1 MLASTQQSGIIGSRI
16 QVGPEL
22 EKKVLPSLQVEFSS
36 DQIRRQRLENKSSV
50 TIIIT
55 IINTTFGDIITT
67 NKMNPDPI
75 QQNVGIHHSPGIMQ
89 TQIDFYEELARQFDD
104 TRTRLQGLKQELS
117 AHEKVM
123 SLLSVHIQENQQIQ
137 KRLVTNNEDDRKQA
151 IVKESYDKLLAKYER
166 FRVAKL
172 DREDDYKKL
181 LTEKNRLESTLN
193 SMKTQI
199 ASIKKFQQ
207 TQENNTLFSN
217 SNNTT
222 RQQPTNEPAFDY
234 DVETINFLNE
244 CNWNL
249 GESCDRNLAETLL
262 SCFPNGTFLVRSSK
276 TKQNSYVLSVVID
289 SKVRHCLVDKI
300 NDEYCFHPPRKDRQ
314 FYSSLC
320 NLVMDYRHQS
330 LAAHNPE
337 LVTNL
342 IYPVL
347 SQLKKTS
354 KGSAQAVGQYLA

>member
-1 MLASTQQSGIIGSRI
+1 
-16 QVGPEL
+16 
-22 EKKVLPSLQVEFSS
+22 
-36 DQIRRQRLENKSSV
+36 
-50 TIIIT
+50 
-55 IINTTFGDIITT
+55 
-67 NKMNPDPI
+67 MNPDPI
-75 QQNVGIHHSPGIMQ
+75 QQSINSHHSTGIMQ
-89 TQIDFYEELARQFDD
+89 AQIDFYEELSRQFDD

-117 AHEKVM
+117 AYEKVM
-123 SLLSVHIQENQQIQ
+123 SLLTGHIQENQLIQ
-137 KRLVTNNEDDRKQA
+137 KKLSTNNEDDRKQA
-151 IVKESYDKLLAKYER
+151 IVKESYDKLIAKYER

-199 ASIKKFQQ
+199 ASIQKYQQ
-207 TQENNTLFSN
+207 AQEDFSSFDN
-217 SNNTT
+217 SNNIS
-222 RQQPTNEPAFDY
+222 NKSSGHEPSFDY

-262 SCFPNGTFLVRSSK
+262 SCFPNGTFLVRASK
-276 TKQNSYVLSVVID
+276 TQQNSFVLSVVID

-300 NDEYCFHPPRKDRQ
+300 DDEFCFHPPGPKHQ
-314 FYSSLC
+314 FYPSLC
-320 NLVMDYRHQS
+320 SLVMDYRQQS

-337 LVTNL
+337 LTTNL
-342 IYPVL
+342 IFPVL

-354 KGSAQAVGQYLA
+354 KGSAPPMRQFLP

>member
-1 MLASTQQSGIIGSRI
+1 
-16 QVGPEL
+16 
-22 EKKVLPSLQVEFSS
+22 
-36 DQIRRQRLENKSSV
+36 
-50 TIIIT
+50 
-55 IINTTFGDIITT
+55 
-67 NKMNPDPI
+67 
-75 QQNVGIHHSPGIMQ
+75 MQ
-89 TQIDFYEELARQFDD
+89 AQIDFYEEITRQFDD

-117 AHEKVM
+117 AYEKVM
-123 SLLSVHIQENQQIQ
+123 SLLSAHIQENQQIQ
-137 KRLVTNNEDDRKQA
+137 KRLNTNNEDDRKQA

-199 ASIKKFQQ
+199 ASIKKFQEA
-207 TQENNTLFSN
+207 QELSADSSNKMN
-217 SNNTT
+217 SN
-222 RQQPTNEPAFDY
+222 RKQSNEPAFDY

-249 GESCDRNLAETLL
+249 GESCDRNLAEVLL

-276 TKQNSYVLSVVID
+276 TKPNSFVLSVVVD
-289 SKVRHCLVDKI
+289 AKVRHCLIDKI
-300 NDEYCFHPPRKDRQ
+300 NDEYCFHPPGPKRQ
-314 FYSSLC
+314 SYSSLC

-337 LVTNL
+337 LITNL

-354 KGSAQAVGQYLA
+354 KSSAQSVGQYLA